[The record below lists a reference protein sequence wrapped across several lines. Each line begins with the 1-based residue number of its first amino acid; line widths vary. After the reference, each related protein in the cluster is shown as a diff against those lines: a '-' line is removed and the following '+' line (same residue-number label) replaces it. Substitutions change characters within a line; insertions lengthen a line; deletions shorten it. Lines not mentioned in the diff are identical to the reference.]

1 MLGID
6 KCNDAA
12 HGLCF
17 CKNLERKR
25 RLTGGLGTINLDD
38 TAARHAADTQG
49 GIERQRARRNSLDL
63 ELRTAV
69 AIPHDRALAELLLD
83 LGLGGGDHLIALFTR
98 RACMNGTYGT

>member
-6 KCNDAA
+6 KCHNAT
-12 HGLCF
+12 HCLGLCQ
-17 CKNLERKR
+17 NLERKR
-25 RLTGGLGTINLDD
+25 RLTGGLRTVNLDD
-38 TAARHAADTQG
+38 TAARHATDTQG

-63 ELRTAV
+63 ELGTAV

-98 RACMNGTYGT
+98 RASMNGTYGT